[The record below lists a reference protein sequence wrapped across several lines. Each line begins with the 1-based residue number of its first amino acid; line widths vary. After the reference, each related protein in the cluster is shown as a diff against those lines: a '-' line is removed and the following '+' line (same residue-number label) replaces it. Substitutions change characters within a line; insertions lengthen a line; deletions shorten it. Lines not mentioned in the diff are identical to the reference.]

1 MDDAGLIFAIL
12 CVEQL
17 ETLNSSRKRKL
28 PTSNGMN
35 TTLTIRMEKK
45 LRNEA
50 KETARELGVP
60 LTTAVNAM
68 VKQFV
73 RDRRLVL
80 EDCPFPSHTPNAE
93 TRKAIRELRHG
104 GGTTAGTTDEMFE
117 QILGKNWRKSVFK
130 DA

>member
-17 ETLNSSRKRKL
+17 ETLNSSWKRKL

-93 TRKAIRELRHG
+93 TRRAIRELRNPKVPG
-104 GGTTAGTTDEMFE
+104 KSYATTDEMFE
-117 QILGKNWRKSVFK
+117 DILGRNWRSR
-130 DA
+130 A